1 MRTKR
6 VLCALGTLLR
16 ALCILSGRRHAGL
29 RQRDGRHVRRETRNP
44 NIVITFCEGS

>member
-16 ALCILSGRRHAGL
+16 ALCILGGRRHAGL

>member
-16 ALCILSGRRHAGL
+16 ALRVLGGRRRTCL
-29 RQRDGRHVRRETRNP
+29 RQQDGRHV
-44 NIVITFCEGS
+44 